1 MYIGQLVISN
11 VFLIMKNFWIKFS
24 VWLVQGGVTSMT
36 FKLIG
41 MFLLL
46 TLIF

>member
-1 MYIGQLVISN
+1 MHIGQLVISN
-11 VFLIMKNFWIKFS
+11 VFLNMKNFWIKFS

-36 FKLIG
+36 LKLIG

-46 TLIF
+46 TVIF